1 MLLFGDRARI
11 ELSKIKSP
19 REKKAL
25 SLTRDRRNIYGENA
39 KASRKAI
46 PRRKQLSHM
55 GERRAVSQI
64 LNQLREGGE
73 EEEAQVADVR
83 AKTAIAEQK
92 LKAFKKLPD
101 APLGVVIK
109 SKLAKRGKQRRVVS
123 ADSARIYFHDETVF
137 DIPYKSAIHKQAI
150 LHELRYRTGRP
161 HFGPHQKKFRRL
173 IPYEHEVPVR
183 WREAILRDAP
193 LLKGFFAEEPKWR
206 DKMLLWCEE
215 ILAVAAATDMPSA
228 KAHR

>member
-1 MLLFGDRARI
+1 M
-11 ELSKIKSP
+11 SKIKSP
-19 REKKAL
+19 RAKKAL
-25 SLTRDRRNIYGENA
+25 SLTRDRRNVYGENS

-46 PRRKQLSHM
+46 PRNKQLNHM
-55 GERRAVSQI
+55 GERRAVNQI

-73 EEEAQVADVR
+73 EGEAQAADDQ
-83 AKTAIAEQK
+83 AKTTIARQK
-92 LKAFKKLPD
+92 LKAFKKKPD

-109 SKLAKRGKQRRVVS
+109 SKLAKRVKQRRVVS
-123 ADSARIYFHDETVF
+123 ADPARIYFQAENVF
-137 DIPYKSAIHKQAI
+137 DIPYKPAIHKQSI

-161 HFGPHQKKFRRL
+161 HYGPHRKKIHRL
-173 IPYEHEVPVR
+173 ISYEREVPMR

-215 ILAVAAATDMPSA
+215 ILAVTAESGTHSA
-228 KAHR
+228 KARR

>member
-1 MLLFGDRARI
+1 MG
-11 ELSKIKSP
+11 
-19 REKKAL
+19 KK
-25 SLTRDRRNIYGENA
+25 
-39 KASRKAI
+39 
-46 PRRKQLSHM
+46 
-55 GERRAVSQI
+55 
-64 LNQLREGGE
+64 
-73 EEEAQVADVR
+73 EEAQVADVQ

-92 LKAFKKLPD
+92 VKAFKKLPD

-109 SKLAKRGKQRRVVS
+109 SKLAKRGKERKVVS
-123 ADSARIYFHDETVF
+123 TDSTRIYFHAENVF
-137 DIPYKSAIHKQAI
+137 DVPYKSAIHKQSI

-161 HFGPHQKKFRRL
+161 HYGPHMKKFRRL
-173 IPYEHEVPVR
+173 ISYEREVPVR

-215 ILAVAAATDMPSA
+215 ILAVAAATDTPSA